1 MTGHR
6 LCLFLIA
13 VLLGHELFGAGS
25 YESLF
30 RQAAEL
36 SSQRKYAEAIQCYQ
50 AALRIR
56 PDAPEALNNLAVMY
70 YALGDYKQAWETTAQ
85 LARGPEEFP
94 SADLVAGLSAVRIGI
109 PAKAIDPL
117 ERVLKRE
124 PANRDAL
131 LGVAS
136 AHVALK
142 QLPEAAALYKKQ
154 IKLSSN
160 DPIAWYG
167 LAICN
172 ERMAEAASKTLAEM
186 PGGRTY
192 SKRLLGEFLLTRG
205 DERLAQE
212 AFGESAA
219 SDPAES
225 PPEAARQFKKAK
237 SLAEA
242 SRSAFLRFL
251 QIAPDSWQS
260 HLFLGDLNR
269 QHRKFTDSLVE
280 YQKAAAAQPQA
291 PGPPLGIG
299 TVYWEL
305 GDFDRARQ
313 YLRQA
318 LHLDPTLMTA
328 VFELA
333 NIDVRRHR
341 DSEAIPLLE
350 RYLKAQPDALS
361 ARADLG
367 RAYLHREKF
376 EDAARELRLALPADI
391 QGEIHYQL
399 SIALRKLGRLQ
410 QADAALRKSTDIR
423 RHELQREQRLHS
435 VK

>member
-13 VLLGHELFGAGS
+13 VLLSHGLFGAGS

-56 PDAPEALNNLAVMY
+56 PEAPEALNNLAVMY

-85 LARGPEEFP
+85 LAHGPEEFP

-109 PAKAIDPL
+109 PAKAIEPL

-131 LGVAS
+131 LGLAS
-136 AHVALK
+136 AHVALR
-142 QLPEAAALYKKQ
+142 QLPEAAAIYQQQ

-160 DPIAWYG
+160 DSIAWYG

-172 ERMAEAASKTLAEM
+172 ERMAEAASKSLAEM
-186 PGGRTY
+186 PGGRAY
-192 SKRLLGEFLLTRG
+192 SKRLLGEFLLSRG

-212 AFGESAA
+212 AFGESAT
-219 SDPAES
+219 SDSAES
-225 PPEAARQFKKAK
+225 PEAARQFEKAK

-260 HLFLGDLNR
+260 HLFIGDLNR

-280 YQKAAAAQPQA
+280 YQKAAAAQPQD

-305 GDFDRARQ
+305 GDFDRARH
-313 YLRQA
+313 YLQQA

-367 RAYLHREKF
+367 RAYLHLEKF
-376 EDAARELRLALPADI
+376 EDAARELRLALPADL

-410 QADAALRKSTDIR
+410 EADETLHKSTEIR
-423 RHELQREQRLHS
+423 HNELQREQHLHS
-435 VK
+435 AE

>member
-13 VLLGHELFGAGS
+13 VLFSHGLFGAGS

-70 YALGDYKQAWETTAQ
+70 YALGDYKQAWETTTQ

-109 PAKAIDPL
+109 SDKAIKPL
-117 ERVLKRE
+117 ERVLKRD

-131 LGVAS
+131 LGLAS

-142 QLPEAAALYKKQ
+142 QLPEAAAIYQRQ

-160 DPIAWYG
+160 DSIAWYG

-186 PGGRTY
+186 PGGHAY
-192 SKRLLGEFLLTRG
+192 SKRLLGEFLLSRG

-219 SDPAES
+219 SDPVEA
-225 PPEAARQFKKAK
+225 PEAAREFEKAK

-269 QHRKFTDSLVE
+269 QHRKFADSLVE
-280 YQKAAAAQPQA
+280 YQKAAAAQPRD
-291 PGPPLGIG
+291 PGALLGIG

-305 GDFDRARQ
+305 GDFDRARH
-313 YLRQA
+313 YLQQA

-333 NIDVRRHR
+333 NIDVRQH
-341 DSEAIPLLE
+341 
-350 RYLKAQPDALS
+350 RYLKAVALLETYLAAQPDAFS

-367 RAYLHREKF
+367 RAYLHLEKF
-376 EDAARELRLALPADI
+376 EDAARELRLALPADTH
-391 QGEIHYQL
+391 GEIHYQL

-410 QADAALRKSTDIR
+410 EADEALRKSTDIR
-423 RHELQREQRLHS
+423 RDELQREQRLHS

>member
-13 VLLGHELFGAGS
+13 VLLGHRLFGAGS

-109 PAKAIDPL
+109 PAKAIEPL
-117 ERVLKRE
+117 ERVLKHE
-124 PANRDAL
+124 PANREAL
-131 LGVAS
+131 LGLAS

-142 QLPEAAALYKKQ
+142 QLPKAAVLYEKQ

-160 DPIAWYG
+160 DSIAWYG

-186 PGGRTY
+186 PGGRPY

-219 SDPAES
+219 SDSAES
-225 PPEAARQFKKAK
+225 PEAARQFEKAK

-242 SRSAFLRFL
+242 SRSAFLRFM

-280 YQKAAAAQPQA
+280 YQKAAAAQPQG

-313 YLRQA
+313 YLQRA
-318 LHLDPTLMTA
+318 LHLDPNLMTA

-333 NIDVRRHR
+333 NIDVRQHR
-341 DSEAIPLLE
+341 YLEAVPLLE
-350 RYLKAQPDALS
+350 RYLTAQPDAFS

-367 RAYLHREKF
+367 RAYLHLEKF
-376 EDAARELRLALPADI
+376 EDAARELRLALPADTH
-391 QGEIHYQL
+391 GEIHYQL

-410 QADAALRKSTDIR
+410 EADEALRKSTDIR